1 MSDSEVSN
9 MSDSGSD
16 ARSDVSNRSRSGTPR
31 SRSRS
36 CKHTK
41 KNFIYIQ
48 SKSIENKI
56 VEIIVFVFYFT

>member
-16 ARSDVSNRSRSGTPR
+16 ARSDVSNRSRSGTPQ

-41 KNFIYIQ
+41 
-48 SKSIENKI
+48 NKI
-56 VEIIVFVFYFT
+56 IRIQLKSSGNNIYLS

>member
-36 CKHTK
+36 CKYSQEK
-41 KNFIYIQ
+41 
-48 SKSIENKI
+48 
-56 VEIIVFVFYFT
+56 VLFTFN